1 MRSAWLILPLL
12 LAACAAPPEPAPP
25 PAPPPPLA
33 AAALVEWE
41 AWGGVVVEGW
51 PDLRP
56 GNTAATDARFARLLG
71 YWEAIPG
78 GAAVAR
84 RHAALRETLAARR
97 AADGALPLERDAPVL
112 VEDIYV
118 YSRPAWSA
126 AFIGA
131 VARQAGLPRTDLPG
145 APTHARYI
153 DALLARAATE
163 PETAPFLPF
172 APEERAPKPG
182 DLLCA
187 DRSWRPLAHWS
198 ERLRERGRPRPMHC
212 DIVTKAAPGVIEAV
226 GGNVED
232 MVVLRRLPADDTGRA
247 LPAPPGRAPVVLVL
261 VAR

>member
-1 MRSAWLILPLL
+1 MRSRALALAAL
-12 LAACAAPPEPAPP
+12 LAACAAPAPP
-25 PAPPPPLA
+25 PAPPPPLPPLA
-33 AAALVEWE
+33 EAALAEWR

-56 GNTAATDARFARLLG
+56 TETAATSARFERLLG

-78 GAAVAR
+78 GSAVAR
-84 RHAALRETLAARR
+84 RHAVLRSALAERR
-97 AADGALPLERDAPVL
+97 AGEGQVGDF

-131 VARQAGLPRTDLPG
+131 VARQAGLPRGDLPG
-145 APTHARYI
+145 SPTHARYI
-153 DALLARAATE
+153 DALLARAAAE

-172 APEERAPKPG
+172 APEERPPKPG

-198 ERLRERGRPRPMHC
+198 LRLAERGRPRPMHC
-212 DIVTKAAPGVIEAV
+212 DIVVRAAPGVVEAV

-232 MVVLRRLPADDTGRA
+232 MVVLRRLPADGEGRV
-247 LPAPPGRAPVVLVL
+247 LPAPPGRAPIVLIL
-261 VAR
+261 AAR